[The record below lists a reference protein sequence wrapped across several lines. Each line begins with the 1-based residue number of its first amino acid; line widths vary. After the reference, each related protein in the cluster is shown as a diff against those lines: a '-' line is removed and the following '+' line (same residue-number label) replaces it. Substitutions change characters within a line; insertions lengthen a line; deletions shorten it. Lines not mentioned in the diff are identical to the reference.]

1 MMIYFLTSCSL
12 CNDNAVFS
20 IIYILKQILQVVFL
34 LVPIIL
40 IVLVLIDIAKNV
52 VAGKEDDMKKN
63 KNIAIKR
70 VIYAIVIFLVPA
82 IVNLFMHVLYN
93 IVDGSSHQSFLSCWE
108 HATLNNVKQCNEEAL
123 ENEKKEDEKKKQ
135 ESNSKISAYE
145 NKVAEES
152 NSKSKGLGKAEEKDS
167 NSSNDSSS
175 SSGSSLSEEEIANAD
190 IIYVGDSRTVAM
202 CDYVEMSDKE
212 VCIVKGGVGIA
223 WLRTTETKN
232 KLYSALDKNPS
243 AYVLINLGVNG
254 ISGLS
259 KANIERNVS
268 VFVDTYKEIASKYP
282 SAHIIAVSVGP
293 VDEAKEKSAGYTVT
307 NTNVNDFNTS
317 LESGLKDTNIK
328 YCNIN
333 NVMRNAYVTD
343 KDGLHYTADTY
354 KKIYDSLKSCL

>member
-34 LVPIIL
+34 LVTIIL

-70 VIYAIVIFLVPA
+70 VIYAVVIFLVPA

-123 ENEKKEDEKKKQ
+123 ENEKREDEKKKQ
-135 ESNSKISAYE
+135 DSDSKISDYE
-145 NKVAEES
+145 NKVAEE
-152 NSKSKGLGKAEEKDS
+152 NNNKAKGLGKKEDS
-167 NSSNDSSS
+167 DDNSSSDNFSN
-175 SSGSSLSEEEIANAD
+175 SGSSLSEEEIANAD

-212 VCIVKGGVGIA
+212 VCIVKGGIGIA

-232 KLYSALDKNPS
+232 KLYSALDKSPS

-254 ISGLS
+254 IGGLS

-282 SAHIIAVSVGP
+282 DAHIIAVSVGP
-293 VDEAKEKSAGYTVT
+293 VDDVKAKNAGYNVT
-307 NTNVNDFNTS
+307 NINVNDFNIT
-317 LESGLKDTNIK
+317 LENGLKDTNVK

-333 NVMRNAYVTD
+333 NVMRNEYVTD
-343 KDGLHYTADTY
+343 EDGLHYVVSTY
-354 KKIYDSLKSCL
+354 KKIYNALKSCL